1 MRYSPTSVSCGRQH
15 FYCTM
20 LGKHI
25 NHWLLPSL
33 SRLQHY
39 CPGPG
44 NRGKMVVVLGVTCR
58 RLMSRDK
65 RDCSEGSL
73 LHHVGFCFFFHI
85 AIIYRVR
92 TGQVPTSSLP
102 CSQQQWQG
110 KEELKSRTV
119 NIPPQGRRYG
129 HILYFNFISLAIS
142 KINGQENN
150 QLSRQAHL
158 SRLFSNINNCG
169 TTEIEPK

>member
-33 SRLQHY
+33 SQLQHY

-44 NRGKMVVVLGVTCR
+44 NRGKMVVVLGVACR

-73 LHHVGFCFFFHI
+73 LHHVGFCFFSYCNYLQSKNWAGPNKFSPLLP
-85 AIIYRVR
+85 ATV
-92 TGQVPTSSLP
+92 TGKGGAEEQDCEYTTTRQKVWSHSLF
-102 CSQQQWQG
+102 QF
-110 KEELKSRTV
+110 
-119 NIPPQGRRYG
+119 
-129 HILYFNFISLAIS
+129 YF
-142 KINGQENN
+142 
-150 QLSRQAHL
+150 
-158 SRLFSNINNCG
+158 FSHQ
-169 TTEIEPK
+169 